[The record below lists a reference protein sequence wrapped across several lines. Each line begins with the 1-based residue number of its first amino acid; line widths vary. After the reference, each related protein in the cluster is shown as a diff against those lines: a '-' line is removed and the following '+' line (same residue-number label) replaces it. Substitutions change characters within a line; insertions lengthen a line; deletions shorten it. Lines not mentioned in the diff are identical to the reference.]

1 MTINDYNSRNNWFNG
16 RVKRFV
22 ERTNPI
28 CTNTEFSK
36 CATGV
41 SVFKLKTGQR
51 FGRDNEPPK
60 AVGKSQI

>member
-1 MTINDYNSRNNWFNG
+1 MLNDYNSRNNWFNG

-36 CATGV
+36 CATIYSSIV
-41 SVFKLKTGQR
+41 SIGKTE
-51 FGRDNEPPK
+51 N
-60 AVGKSQI
+60 

>member
-1 MTINDYNSRNNWFNG
+1 MTIILRNNWFNG

-41 SVFKLKTGQR
+41 SVFIQVL
-51 FGRDNEPPK
+51 
-60 AVGKSQI
+60 